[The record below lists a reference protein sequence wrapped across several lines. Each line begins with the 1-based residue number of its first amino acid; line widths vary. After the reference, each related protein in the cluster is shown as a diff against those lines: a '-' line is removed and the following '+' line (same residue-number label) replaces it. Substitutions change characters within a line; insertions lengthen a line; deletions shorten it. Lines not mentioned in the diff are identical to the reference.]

1 MSAGQK
7 HQSMVGQLVCM
18 KEKAEEALSYERHVC
33 KELRERFEALQK
45 KTFAVEEK
53 QKRDLDQKETFHSTR
68 HSQAQQELA
77 RSKEAVRTLE
87 S

>member
-1 MSAGQK
+1 
-7 HQSMVGQLVCM
+7 M

-53 QKRDLDQKETFHSTR
+53 QKRDLD
-68 HSQAQQELA
+68 
-77 RSKEAVRTLE
+77 
-87 S
+87 